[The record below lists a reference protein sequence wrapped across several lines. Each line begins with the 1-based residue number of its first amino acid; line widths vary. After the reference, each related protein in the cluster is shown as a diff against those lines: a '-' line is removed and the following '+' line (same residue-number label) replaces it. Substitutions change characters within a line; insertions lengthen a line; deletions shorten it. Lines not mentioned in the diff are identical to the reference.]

1 MATAEQPGRTVERAV
16 EAAWRI
22 EWPQLAAVLT
32 RLLGDIGTAEDVA
45 QEANLAALEQ
55 WPRDG
60 VPANP
65 GAWLMVTAKRRA
77 IDRIRREETLAR
89 KQPLLESEALGAA
102 DAPDREEI
110 DDDLLRMFFTACH
123 PVLPRASQVA
133 LTLRMVG
140 GLTTEEI
147 ARAHVQPTSTIVRRI
162 SRAKKTIRDAGIP
175 YVVPAGAELAER
187 LDAVLEVVYLVFNEG
202 YAATAGEGW
211 MRTELSFDA
220 LRLARI
226 LCGLLPSEPEVFGLA
241 ALLELQASRLRARH
255 DPDGQLVLLR
265 DQDRTKWDRLLIR
278 RGFAA
283 LARSHALAR
292 ARGEAPGPYALQAA
306 IASAHALAATPE
318 QTDWRR
324 IAGLYAVLAARHPSP
339 IVEINRA
346 VAVAEVH
353 GPAAGLELVD
363 AVVAS
368 GTIDGY
374 HLLHAV
380 RGDLLARLGRGDEAR
395 AEFLRAADLTDNAA
409 ERALLRAR
417 AGEAEGRDARAGEAE
432 GRDARAAS
440 VER

>member
-1 MATAEQPGRTVERAV
+1 
-16 EAAWRI
+16 
-22 EWPQLAAVLT
+22 
-32 RLLGDIGTAEDVA
+32 
-45 QEANLAALEQ
+45 
-55 WPRDG
+55 
-60 VPANP
+60 
-65 GAWLMVTAKRRA
+65 
-77 IDRIRREETLAR
+77 
-89 KQPLLESEALGAA
+89 
-102 DAPDREEI
+102 
-110 DDDLLRMFFTACH
+110 MFFTACH

-226 LCGLLPSEPEVFGLA
+226 LSGLLPSEPEVFGLTS
-241 ALLELQASRLRARH
+241 LLELQASRLHARH
-255 DPDGQLVLLR
+255 DPDGRLVLLR
-265 DQDRTKWDRLLIR
+265 DQDRTTWDRLLIR

-292 ARGEAPGPYALQAA
+292 TRGEAPGPYALQAA
-306 IASAHALAATPE
+306 IAAAHALAATPE
-318 QTDWRR
+318 STDWRR

-395 AEFLRAADLTDNAA
+395 AEFLRAADLTDNVA

-417 AGEAEGRDARAGEAE
+417 AEQPEDREAPAG
-432 GRDARAAS
+432 S
-440 VER
+440 VET